1 MKKVKTGVATFLIDK
16 VLERAAEL
24 NVTVCC
30 STDDL
35 DHADLVLF
43 GDNATLL
50 RKEIEQGLIN
60 IKTQG

>member
-1 MKKVKTGVATFLIDK
+1 MKKVKTGIATFLIDK
-16 VLERAAEL
+16 VLERADEL

-30 STDDL
+30 TTDDL
-35 DHADLVLF
+35 DYADLVLF

-50 RKEIEQGLIN
+50 REEIEQGLIN